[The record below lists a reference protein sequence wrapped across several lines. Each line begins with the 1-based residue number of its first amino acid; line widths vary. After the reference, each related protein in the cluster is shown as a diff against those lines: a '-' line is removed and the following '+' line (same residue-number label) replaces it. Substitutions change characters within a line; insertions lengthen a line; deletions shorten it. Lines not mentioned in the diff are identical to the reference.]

1 VAPGNGTNRSV
12 WGKLLTS
19 IRLLPD
25 STSTLGTSTCE
36 MHRGICPLRLGVG
49 GGGSEDF
56 RPPLPWNVQQPL
68 VSTSS
73 ISHWFSQSCPKTLQV
88 LKSALR
94 DRMQPDSSAV
104 PPRGLSPLLQFSLHP
119 LPLSLTFV
127 SVPLWFSLPRIT
139 IPPTPL
145 RSPKNHLQGQLLLQ
159 KFLTLAGVLLSLI
172 FIRPGSSYSR
182 ISGPGEWMTFLRFH
196 LVSLCVPTAPSAEG

>member
-1 VAPGNGTNRSV
+1 
-12 WGKLLTS
+12 
-19 IRLLPD
+19 
-25 STSTLGTSTCE
+25 

-139 IPPTPL
+139 IPPHTPQEPKEPPS
-145 RSPKNHLQGQLLLQ
+145 RSAPPSEVSDFGRCPSFTYLYPPRVLI
-159 KFLTLAGVLLSLI
+159 LTYFWTG
-172 FIRPGSSYSR
+172 
-182 ISGPGEWMTFLRFH
+182 
-196 LVSLCVPTAPSAEG
+196 